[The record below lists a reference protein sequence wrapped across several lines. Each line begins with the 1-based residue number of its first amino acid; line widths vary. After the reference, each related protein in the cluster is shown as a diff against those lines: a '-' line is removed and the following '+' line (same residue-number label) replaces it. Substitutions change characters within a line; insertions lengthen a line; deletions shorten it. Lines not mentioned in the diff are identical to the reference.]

1 MDRDEVQQIWN
12 HPDLIW
18 YDHQE
23 RLSHIDYQTII
34 VKETKE
40 YKKVLFCL
48 HKSKMEIL
56 FSVHRYYNDNLHN
69 ANDLNVGDC
78 IAVLRDFFRRFGLDT
93 MGSVK
98 IVGMEYGVNFGM
110 DKYAPQIILHTEY
123 WKRTK
128 FLADDELGFS
138 KKSFT
143 TKNNGRANG
152 YKIIKWYSKGVQFP
166 KFCSRDTVRLEI
178 KTRQSQY
185 LKKLGIE
192 FINDLFKRGSYLE
205 MKKELLLVAS
215 ELLILD
221 QTIDKNELTEK
232 ERDYLNPYTW
242 TGFLNGYR
250 NQFGREKERYFDFL
264 NRLGSNVHTIL
275 YERIDSKLT
284 ELFKRQRCKGADLP
298 PKNLALKKRSGGAD
312 LPVCIKQIC
321 TYTDLSK
328 FRCKVTGLTLEFEP
342 PVQDSQRVPNY
353 VRTKTLKYLQ
363 EHDPKTFE
371 RLRMDLIPSGNHS
384 RPRFERTLISHMAK
398 QIRNRYHNSI
408 RIREKGYKQP
418 KAQFN
423 DQLNLYEAF
432 GL

>member
-48 HKSKMEIL
+48 HKRKMEIL

-69 ANDLNVGDC
+69 ANSFPVSSC
-78 IAVLRDFFRRFGLDT
+78 IAVLRDFFKRFGLDT
-93 MGSVK
+93 MTSVK

-110 DKYAPQIILHTEY
+110 GKYAPQIILHTEY

-166 KFCSRDTVRLEI
+166 KFCNRDTVRLEI

-192 FINDLFKRGSYLE
+192 TINDLFKRSSYLE
-205 MKKELLLVAS
+205 MKKELLLVVS
-215 ELLILD
+215 EMLILD
-221 QTIDKNELTEK
+221 QTIDKKELTES
-232 ERDYLNPYTW
+232 ERDYFNPYTW

-264 NRLGSNVHTIL
+264 NRLGSNVHSIL
-275 YERIDSKLT
+275 LENITSKIN
-284 ELFKRQRCKGADLP
+284 EIFKRPNNKGADLP
-298 PKNLALKKRSGGAD
+298 PQNLALKKRSRGAD
-312 LPVCIKQIC
+312 LPVYIKQIC

-328 FRCKVTGLTLEFEP
+328 FRCKVTGITLENEGP
-342 PVQDSQRVPNY
+342 IKKGVKVPNY
-353 VRTKTLKYLQ
+353 IRTKTLRYLQ

-371 RLRMDLIPSGNHS
+371 RLRMELIPSGKHS
-384 RPRFERTLISHMAK
+384 RPKFERTLIKHMAK
-398 QIRNRYHNSI
+398 QIRNTYQRTYPI
-408 RIREKGYKQP
+408 KQKGYNQP